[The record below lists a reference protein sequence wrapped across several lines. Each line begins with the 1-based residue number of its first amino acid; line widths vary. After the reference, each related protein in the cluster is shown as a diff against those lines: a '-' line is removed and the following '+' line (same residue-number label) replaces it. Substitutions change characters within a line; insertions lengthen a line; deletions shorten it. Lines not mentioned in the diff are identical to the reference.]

1 MIKLIAIG
9 KTKESY
15 FNEAIAVY
23 IKRLSFY
30 IKFEFLILPDIKN
43 AANMSHDILK
53 VKEAELFLRSIKTDD
68 TVILLDDKGKSF
80 SSLEWSKHL
89 EQKISS
95 DSKDIV
101 FIIGG
106 AFGFDDSLYQRANEK
121 LSLSKFTFSHQMVR
135 LIFVEQLY
143 RAFTIIK
150 GEKYHHE

>member
-9 KTKESY
+9 KTKETY

-53 VKEAELFLRSIKTDD
+53 AKEAELFLRNIKNDD
-68 TVILLDDKGKSF
+68 TVILLDDKGKNF